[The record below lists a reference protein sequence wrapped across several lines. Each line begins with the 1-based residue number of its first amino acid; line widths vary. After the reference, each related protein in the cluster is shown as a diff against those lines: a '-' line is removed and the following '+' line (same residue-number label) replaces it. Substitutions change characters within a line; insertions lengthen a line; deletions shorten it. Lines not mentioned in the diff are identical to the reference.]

1 MSKCGVFAVTSNETF
16 RRALQTSLLG
26 LDVNPSIVMPGA
38 NLAPAF
44 RKRQWQLVVVG
55 PVAAECDD
63 LEIVRMLRSVDCHV
77 PMILV
82 TTSSSEGK
90 AIAALRAKVTDYFS
104 CPVCPEELRAS
115 IKRLTDCQQ
124 PAPPDTPPQSGF
136 SSKSSPMLGCSA
148 SVGGIRHYIEKVAQT
163 NSHILITGETGT
175 GKELAAAMIH
185 SSGPRRHK
193 PFVCI
198 NCAALPEGLL
208 ESELFGHEKGAFTGA
223 DSSYAG
229 QLRLA
234 DGGTAFFDE
243 IGDMSPLAQ
252 AKILRLIE
260 TKEIQGL
267 GRRWSVP
274 VDIRIISAT
283 NRNLEKMMEEGS
295 FRKDLYFRLNVARIH
310 LPPLRERK
318 EDIPVLL
325 SHYLREFNERM
336 DCEAKGV
343 SEEVAQLLLN
353 HSWPGNIR
361 ELKNLLEVSLI
372 DFSGGDIGIRDLP
385 QQFRVRV
392 LEMAGSKEER
402 ERLLSI
408 LFSTGWNKSEAAKKL
423 NWSRMT
429 LYRKMARYQI
439 PQASERRTY
448 EVGTG

>member
-1 MSKCGVFAVTSNETF
+1 MSKCGVFVVTSNETF

-55 PVAAECDD
+55 PLAAECDD
-63 LEIVRMLRSVDCHV
+63 LEIVRMLRSVDRHV

-104 CPVCPEELRAS
+104 CPFCPEELRAS

-148 SVGGIRHYIEKVAQT
+148 SVDGIRHYIEKVAQT
-163 NSHILITGETGT
+163 NSHVLITGETGT

-223 DSSYAG
+223 D
-229 QLRLA
+229 
-234 DGGTAFFDE
+234 
-243 IGDMSPLAQ
+243 
-252 AKILRLIE
+252 
-260 TKEIQGL
+260 
-267 GRRWSVP
+267 
-274 VDIRIISAT
+274 
-283 NRNLEKMMEEGS
+283 
-295 FRKDLYFRLNVARIH
+295 
-310 LPPLRERK
+310 
-318 EDIPVLL
+318 
-325 SHYLREFNERM
+325 
-336 DCEAKGV
+336 
-343 SEEVAQLLLN
+343 
-353 HSWPGNIR
+353 
-361 ELKNLLEVSLI
+361 
-372 DFSGGDIGIRDLP
+372 
-385 QQFRVRV
+385 
-392 LEMAGSKEER
+392 
-402 ERLLSI
+402 
-408 LFSTGWNKSEAAKKL
+408 
-423 NWSRMT
+423 
-429 LYRKMARYQI
+429 
-439 PQASERRTY
+439 
-448 EVGTG
+448 